1 MSRVQCFE
9 TPSLSWDACAGASGV
24 FPRLLVGAYVE
35 TCCKGRSGNS
45 TCCCWSL
52 SLPMDARFCGRARDA
67 TVLDGAKT
75 AYVDAF
81 ASSRTHFTFPAALAR
96 THSRPSVRPSAALG
110 DRCAVAGAVAREDA
124 RRRAGAQRTG
134 GKHMLLLLRWRF
146 HVAEARGRSKV
157 AVAGV
162 VVDDTEA
169 PSPGRFGVSGSRRRD
184 HAWDQAWACMQDT
197 AQRRPRQVYVHSRAM
212 GVSVR
217 TRHTGAWRA
226 PHTSRAESKKKK
238 ENV

>member
-1 MSRVQCFE
+1 MC
-9 TPSLSWDACAGASGV
+9 GASGV

-35 TCCKGRSGNS
+35 TCHRGRSGNS

-146 HVAEARGRSKV
+146 HVAGARAEQGSGGWWSMIPRRG
-157 AVAGV
+157 ALPA
-162 VVDDTEA
+162 
-169 PSPGRFGVSGSRRRD
+169 PGRFRVSGSRRGAGVGV
-184 HAWDQAWACMQDT
+184 HAGHGAA
-197 AQRRPRQVYVHSRAM
+197 APAP
-212 GVSVR
+212 SVR
-217 TRHTGAWRA
+217 ALSRHGLSLSAHGAHWR
-226 PHTSRAESKKKK
+226 
-238 ENV
+238 